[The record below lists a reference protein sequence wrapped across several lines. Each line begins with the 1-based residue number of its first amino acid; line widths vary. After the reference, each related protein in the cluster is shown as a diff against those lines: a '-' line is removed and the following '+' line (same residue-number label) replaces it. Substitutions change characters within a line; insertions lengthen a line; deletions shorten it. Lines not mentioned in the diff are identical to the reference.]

1 MKLDEIKESK
11 PVSEGV
17 FGNPADKKSAIIKYA
32 GMKAEDAI
40 RLAELGIE
48 LDGEHAKLFKEIRQE
63 LIELKVWLR
72 DRK

>member
-1 MKLDEIKESK
+1 MRLKQILRVEKID
-11 PVSEGV
+11 EGV

-32 GMKAEDAI
+32 GRKAEDAI